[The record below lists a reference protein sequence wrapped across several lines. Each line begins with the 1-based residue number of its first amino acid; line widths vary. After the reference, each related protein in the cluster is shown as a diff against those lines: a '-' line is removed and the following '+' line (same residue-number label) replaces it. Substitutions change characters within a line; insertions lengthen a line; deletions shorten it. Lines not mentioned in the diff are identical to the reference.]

1 MDTFGV
7 QCSVRALPRAD
18 QIIYLEGF
26 TTSVWKSTMYERAV
40 NLAEG
45 ENDLACQGLTF
56 VLPDGAALL
65 LVSSFNITE
74 DSQMLSPLLAGRA
87 PPF

>member
-1 MDTFGV
+1 
-7 QCSVRALPRAD
+7 
-18 QIIYLEGF
+18 
-26 TTSVWKSTMYERAV
+26 MYERAV

-45 ENDLACQGLTF
+45 ERDLACQGMTF